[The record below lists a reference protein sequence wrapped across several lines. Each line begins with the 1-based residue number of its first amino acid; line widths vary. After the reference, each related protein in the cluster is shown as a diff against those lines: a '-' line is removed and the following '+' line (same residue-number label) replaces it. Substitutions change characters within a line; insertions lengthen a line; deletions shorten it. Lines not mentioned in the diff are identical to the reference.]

1 MTKECRCQRH
11 HAGQN
16 RLKNGSNDTSVR
28 RYAAWEEAAAEEWR
42 GEESEHELL
51 TMRMG
56 HVENK
61 KGVIYFT
68 SKNSDFV
75 RSIPKLAPRKF
86 DETCPKNAKLRK
98 LRSQ

>member
-1 MTKECRCQRH
+1 
-11 HAGQN
+11 
-16 RLKNGSNDTSVR
+16 
-28 RYAAWEEAAAEEWR
+28 
-42 GEESEHELL
+42 
-51 TMRMG
+51 MG

-75 RSIPKLAPRKF
+75 RSIPELAPRKF
-86 DETCPKNAKLRK
+86 DETCPKIAELRK

>member
-1 MTKECRCQRH
+1 MSLS
-11 HAGQN
+11 AASSGQN
-16 RLKNGSNDTSVR
+16 RPKNGSNDALVR
-28 RYAAWEEAAAEEWR
+28 RHAAWEEAATEEWR
-42 GEESEHELL
+42 GEEREHELL
-51 TMRMG
+51 TTTMG

-75 RSIPKLAPRKF
+75 RSIPELAPRKF
-86 DETCPKNAKLRK
+86 DETCPKIAELRK